1 MLEGINYYPKKKK
14 RLRGKLLW
22 FFLFFL
28 FFLIFSG
35 VWYYFQ
41 DIEIGENNSSS
52 IIISQPNNFEEKIE
66 TVVDNI
72 EQLNSSPILEKETE
86 RLDEV
91 INTYEASTQN

>member
-22 FFLFFL
+22 FLL
-28 FFLIFSG
+28 FFLIISG
-35 VWYYFQ
+35 ILYYYQ
-41 DIEIGENNSSS
+41 DIEIGESKSSS

-72 EQLNSSPILEKETE
+72 EQPNSSPIVEKETE
-86 RLDEV
+86 RLDE
-91 INTYEASTQN
+91 IITTYEANTQN